1 VLSRIDDTEFIMRI
15 TVHLDTFDRVC
26 PCGYAILE
34 ISKQSHRWTCENQL
48 GLALPKEGTSVATST
63 GTLLCAQA
71 EQARVCLLEGL
82 DAFADNGPFEGET
95 GLAMWYGNQGIQPA
109 AGHWHV
115 ELAQDCDERWLSFSS
130 PNESE

>member
-1 VLSRIDDTEFIMRI
+1 MRI

-34 ISKQSHRWTCENQL
+34 INKQSHRWTCENQL
-48 GLALPKEGTSVATST
+48 ALTLPKEGSLVATST
-63 GTLLCAQA
+63 GTLLCRAD
-71 EQARVCLLEGL
+71 RTHICLLEGL

-95 GLAMWYGNQGIQPA
+95 GVAMWYANRGIQPA

-115 ELAQDCDERWLSFSS
+115 ELAEYCEEQWLGSSS
-130 PNESE
+130 PSEST

>member
-1 VLSRIDDTEFIMRI
+1 MRI

-34 ISKQSHRWTCENQL
+34 IDKRSHRWTCENQL
-48 GLALPKEGTSVATST
+48 GLTLPKEGTLVATPT
-63 GTLLCAQA
+63 GTFLCGQVD
-71 EQARVCLLEGL
+71 QTHVCLLEGL

-115 ELAQDCDERWLSFSS
+115 ELAEGCDEQWSS
-130 PNESE
+130 AASTSESE

>member
-1 VLSRIDDTEFIMRI
+1 MRI

-34 ISKQSHRWTCENQL
+34 IDKQTHRWTCENQV
-48 GLALPKEGTSVATST
+48 GLTLPKEGPLIATST
-63 GTLLCAQA
+63 GTLVCRQTDQAQ
-71 EQARVCLLEGL
+71 ECLLEGL
-82 DAFADNGPFEGET
+82 DIFAPDGPFEGET

-115 ELAQDCDERWLSFSS
+115 ELAEDCDEQWTSS
-130 PNESE
+130 ASPTESA

>member
-1 VLSRIDDTEFIMRI
+1 MRI

-34 ISKQSHRWTCENQL
+34 LHKQSHRWTCENQF
-48 GLALPKEGTSVATST
+48 GLILPKEGTLAATSS
-63 GTLLCAQA
+63 GTLLCGQTDR
-71 EQARVCLLEGL
+71 ARVCLLEGL
-82 DAFADNGPFEGET
+82 DTFADTGPFEGET

-115 ELAQDCDERWLSFSS
+115 ELAQDCDEQWHRLSS
-130 PNESE
+130 PSESE